1 MICVIFVFIVLIDGA
16 FWLCIFAI
24 EKLFVMDNRNIGK
37 TFIRYAL
44 PTIVGMMIVAFQSII
59 DGIFVSRG
67 VGPLGLAAIN
77 LVMPLIS
84 VLFSVAIMITFGGV
98 VISGVALGEGN
109 VKKVN
114 GYTSFTLLVLF
125 ITSMALS
132 VVMLP
137 NLKYIC
143 YALGSNDEL
152 YPYVSDYLKVIL
164 WGLFVFISP
173 SFTEAFVRLRGKPEW
188 VFFSE
193 LTSCILNI
201 ILDWLFVLEFG
212 WGMKG
217 AAAATVIADGSA
229 ALLLVK
235 QIKFGKIVGGRSEVA
250 RIFFNGSS
258 EMITSVAT
266 AVTIFIFNL
275 ILMEHIGYMGVA
287 ALTIVYYFN
296 MIVNYSTFGMSQAMY
311 PLVSYN
317 VGAKN
322 FVGVKGLLDIAMK
335 YSFFV
340 GLSVYL
346 LVLFFKEPIIG
357 VFANGNEELSFL
369 TSYAAS
375 YLTLIYLFSFI
386 NIIGSG
392 FHTAIER
399 PVESAVIAVFKSFVF
414 VIVPLLTLPEVFEDF
429 GWDYNLG
436 IWLSVPVGELFCLI
450 ITIPLLKRSLV
461 RLEGM
466 LRQ

>member
-1 MICVIFVFIVLIDGA
+1 
-16 FWLCIFAI
+16 
-24 EKLFVMDNRNIGK
+24 
-37 TFIRYAL
+37 
-44 PTIVGMMIVAFQSII
+44 MMIVAFQSII

-84 VLFSVAIMITFGGV
+84 VLFSVAIMITSGGV

-188 VFFSE
+188 VFFSG

-296 MIVNYSTFGMSQAMY
+296 MITTV
-311 PLVSYN
+311 
-317 VGAKN
+317 
-322 FVGVKGLLDIAMK
+322 
-335 YSFFV
+335 
-340 GLSVYL
+340 
-346 LVLFFKEPIIG
+346 
-357 VFANGNEELSFL
+357 
-369 TSYAAS
+369 
-375 YLTLIYLFSFI
+375 
-386 NIIGSG
+386 
-392 FHTAIER
+392 H
-399 PVESAVIAVFKSFVF
+399 
-414 VIVPLLTLPEVFEDF
+414 
-429 GWDYNLG
+429 
-436 IWLSVPVGELFCLI
+436 
-450 ITIPLLKRSLV
+450 
-461 RLEGM
+461 
-466 LRQ
+466 